1 MEALLRH
8 PLGNTVL
15 GLRSMEVFGDIW
27 KLVLYT
33 HSIEATKVS

>member
-15 GLRSMEVFGDIW
+15 GVRSMEVSGDIW
-27 KLVLYT
+27 KLVL
-33 HSIEATKVS
+33 